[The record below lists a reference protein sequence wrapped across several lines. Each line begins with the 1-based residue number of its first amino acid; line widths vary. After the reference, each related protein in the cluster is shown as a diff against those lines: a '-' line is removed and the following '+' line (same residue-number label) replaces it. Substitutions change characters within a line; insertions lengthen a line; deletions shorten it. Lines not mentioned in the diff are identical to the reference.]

1 MQYQCGIVFAI
12 KATMM
17 IRRLPTLSSHNAVGG
32 RGRMLLNLFFT
43 EDTIP
48 PIKIKCT
55 NIQSCN
61 YSTTTSIHKKMNSS
75 TYSYRKKKH
84 HKKIEDDLLLL
95 NTNTKKYKIQALKQ
109 QIDMLSNEVHQPITH
124 TTKKKKVK
132 SVYKKPTTSMPMNK
146 KGPYS
151 IFISCLPGLEP
162 LLLSEVQYLLQS
174 DTISEQKQSNK
185 QTKKVPGG
193 VTVIIPSLSYIH
205 LLHLYLGTASHIYL
219 RLNDNNSRA
228 QLANIPSTFT
238 ALGFPEL
245 KRKIKDLIVAQCWDD
260 LLLIPKKKKKNGSS
274 TVQEV
279 VEASELP
286 WKLSI
291 HVTTSKSKLIHTKAV
306 EERVRD
312 VIGNVLGINGL
323 NDKEKSDTKD
333 DNRPTIRLLVRIERD
348 EVQLSLDTSTTS
360 STNTSVS
367 PMHMR
372 GYRLDPYKA
381 PLREDLAFALL
392 LVGGVRPAWNLDP
405 LNTLLGKKSS
415 SIDMATEEKKK
426 EQTGIQLFDPLCG
439 SGTIA
444 IEGASILAG
453 LPPGRFRSAPLQGTS
468 LYDEKLWNDMRSK
481 ALSVASGIGKDGDN
495 SELVAANDINS
506 HAIKAAQSNAQRAG
520 VDHLISFHV
529 GSFKT
534 HPLLNPSR
542 KSSTVKTLST
552 SNPLKIVTNPPYGKR
567 ISNTT
572 QSKSSIYKQIAKSIK
587 HSNLNNV
594 ECTLIGKD
602 IRSLRESSLPLEV
615 GFSTRHGG
623 VGVIAMTSSSSSAE
637 SKDG

>member
-1 MQYQCGIVFAI
+1 MA
-12 KATMM
+12 
-17 IRRLPTLSSHNAVGG
+17 
-32 RGRMLLNLFFT
+32 LNLFI
-43 EDTIP
+43 DTIIDNRDS
-48 PIKIKCT
+48 PINIKCT
-55 NIQSCN
+55 HAQSCNN
-61 YSTTTSIHKKMNSS
+61 YSTTSSINKKMNAS
-75 TYSYRKKKH
+75 TYSYRKKKQH
-84 HKKIEDDLLLL
+84 DHKIEDDLLML
-95 NTNTKKYKIQALKQ
+95 NSSTKKHKIQALKQ
-109 QIDMLSNEVHQPITH
+109 QIDMLSNEVHQPTQKR
-124 TTKKKKVK
+124 KKKKVNK
-132 SVYKKPTTSMPMNK
+132 PVYNKPTTYMPMNN

-174 DTISEQKQSNK
+174 DATSNQMNK
-185 QTKKVPGG
+185 QTKTKKVPGG
-193 VTVIIPSLSYIH
+193 VTTIIPSLSYIH

-219 RLNDNNSRA
+219 RLNDNNPHA
-228 QLANIPSTFT
+228 QVANIPRFT

-245 KRKIKDLIVAQCWDD
+245 KRKVKDLIVAQRWND
-260 LLLIPKKKKKNGSS
+260 LLCIPKKKKNGSNMAE
-274 TVQEV
+274 EV

-286 WKLSI
+286 WKLSV

-323 NDKEKSDTKD
+323 YDKEKSDTND

-348 EVQLSLDTSTTS
+348 EVQLSLDTSTKS
-360 STNTSVS
+360 STNNSVS

-392 LVGGVRPAWNLDP
+392 LVGGVRPSWDLSPLDS
-405 LNTLLGKKSS
+405 LLGKKSS
-415 SIDMATEEKKK
+415 SIDMTTEDKKK
-426 EQTGIQLFDPLCG
+426 EQNGIQLFDPLCG

-453 LPPGRFRSAPLQGTS
+453 LPPGRFRSPPLQGTS
-468 LYDEKLWNDMRSK
+468 LYDEKLWNDMKSK
-481 ALSVASGIGKDGDN
+481 ALFASGVGKDRE
-495 SELVAANDINS
+495 SSVLVAANDINS
-506 HAIKAAQSNAQRAG
+506 NAISAAQSNAQRAG
-520 VDHLISFHV
+520 VDHLIGFQV

-542 KSSTVKTLST
+542 KSSTVKTSAT
-552 SNPLKIVTNPPYGKR
+552 SSPLKIVTNPPYGKR

-572 QSKSSIYKQIAKSIK
+572 QSKSSSIYKQIAKSIK
-587 HSNLNNV
+587 HSKLDNV

-623 VGVIAMTSSSSSAE
+623 LGVIAMTSSSFSSSVAE
-637 SKDG
+637 SNDS